1 MTFVHEL
8 GHIACGYACGG
19 TLIDADLF
27 PWHLPYSFF
36 DPDPYPLVTLWGG
49 PVLGVIVPVS
59 IAILFRA
66 NWIWFIANFCV
77 LANGLYIATAWV
89 TGDRYLDTPKLL
101 ENGAHP
107 LSIGLYCLLTIVPGY
122 LGFRRSCVLVLTE
135 AVDRRIDH

>member
-8 GHIACGYACGG
+8 GHIACGYASGG
-19 TLIDADLF
+19 ALIDADLI

-89 TGDRYLDTPKLL
+89 TGDRFLDTPKLL
-101 ENGAHP
+101 ESGAHP
-107 LSIGLYCLLTIVPGY
+107 VSIGLYCLLTIVTGY
-122 LGFRRSCVLVLTE
+122 LGFRRSCALVLTE
-135 AVDRRIDH
+135 ATDRRMDQ